1 MFFPDNLSKL
11 FPCTNDS
18 EILKDK
24 SITVI
29 VWLPNNILCLHCPL
43 SIPDEGGPASP
54 SFIKSNKENG
64 FLCQIFSQ

>member
-18 EILKDK
+18 ESLKGEF
-24 SITVI
+24 IIVI

-43 SIPDEGGPASP
+43 SIPEEGGSGQTQLYQ
-54 SFIKSNKENG
+54 K
-64 FLCQIFSQ
+64 